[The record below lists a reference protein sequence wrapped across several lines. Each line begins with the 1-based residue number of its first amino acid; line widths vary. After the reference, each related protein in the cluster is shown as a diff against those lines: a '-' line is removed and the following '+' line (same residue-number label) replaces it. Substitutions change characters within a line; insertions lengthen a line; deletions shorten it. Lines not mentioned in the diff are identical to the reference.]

1 MDLKDFH
8 VQVKKVRLRL
18 LKNAP
23 YFGMAL
29 IKLARVRESS
39 IQDTAWTDGRSIV
52 FSEEFIKE
60 ITPEQC
66 NFVLLHELYHIIL
79 LHVFRLKDRDPFFW
93 NLAADLKVNRILEID
108 SDYYEE
114 IGIPL
119 DLKKEFGIF
128 ELPDIY
134 NVEDFSVEEIYS
146 LLENNPNISKFL
158 RDDKDAYYQDI
169 KKFKGTLKEW
179 QIKEG
184 LRGLESYKGH
194 SPIGQYMFEEVSALL
209 STKVPWYKLV
219 KRFLSSAISDDTS
232 FASPLRTT
240 LYRKMILPGE
250 YLEECRLA
258 DVVVAVDTSGSI
270 SKADLADFFGH
281 INKMIKD
288 FEMTGV
294 IIQWSHEVY
303 PPIPIKEYK
312 NIKISGRGGT
322 SPDRAQYYIRNN
334 YSNAKLVIYL
344 TDGDFEKIKAEK
356 NSIWVITPNGT
367 TENITNGIVSQM
379 KRI

>member
-108 SDYYEE
+108 SDYYEK

-194 SPIGQYMFEEVSALL
+194 FPIGQYMFEEVSALL

-219 KRFLSSAISDDTS
+219 KRFLSSAISDDAA
-232 FASPLRTT
+232 FESPLRTT
-240 LYRKMILPGE
+240 LYRRMILPGE
-250 YLEECRLA
+250 NMEERRLA
-258 DVVVAVDTSGSI
+258 DVVVAVDTSCSI
-270 SKADLADFFGH
+270 SAEELADFFGH
-281 INKMIKD
+281 INKMIND

-294 IIQWSHEVY
+294 IIPWSDQVY
-303 PPIPIKEYK
+303 SPIIIKEYK
-312 NIKISGRGGT
+312 NINISGRGGT
-322 SPDRAQYYIRNN
+322 SPEVVQDYIRNN
-334 YSNAKLVIYL
+334 YRNAKLIIYL
-344 TDGDFEKIKAEK
+344 TDGGFPEIKAEK
-356 NSIWVITPNGT
+356 NSIWVITPYGI
-367 TENITNGIVSQM
+367 TENITGGIVSQM
-379 KRI
+379 QRI